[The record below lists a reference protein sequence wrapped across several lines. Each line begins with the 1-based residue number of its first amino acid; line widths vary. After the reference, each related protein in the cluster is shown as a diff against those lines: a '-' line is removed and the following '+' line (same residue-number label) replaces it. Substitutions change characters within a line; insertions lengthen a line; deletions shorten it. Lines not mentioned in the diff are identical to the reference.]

1 MPSPGGPPPLYPAW
15 GTGHVAPLEAQMA
28 RIVEG
33 VRHHPI
39 EPPTLY
45 SVAPSATTAEVG
57 QVEDGGEGARHHPM
71 QQSTLQSVV
80 PSAATAEVGQVQG
93 GGDGRS
99 YHSTQPVSFGQD
111 CYAAPAQPCSSPTS
125 GAPQCVG
132 LEGGGEGAR
141 QDSMQ
146 QSTLQ
151 SVGVPTQALSF
162 SPPSTQRGA
171 CTSQVVGGG
180 EGRSYH
186 STQPVS
192 FGQACYAASAQPCS
206 YPTRGAPQCGY
217 GGYDRSAQNQ
227 QHGSMRPKQ
236 RLGDIN
242 MYT

>member
-1 MPSPGGPPPLYPAW
+1 MTPMYGGVPHMPSPGGPPPLYPAW

-80 PSAATAEVGQVQG
+80 PSATTAEVC
-93 GGDGRS
+93 D
-99 YHSTQPVSFGQD
+99 
-111 CYAAPAQPCSSPTS
+111 AAPAQPCSCPTS
-125 GAPQCVG
+125 GAPQYVG